1 MVPIE
6 EAQTYV
12 LERCSRRAAIST
24 PVSEALGLVT
34 ATEVIAAESIPP
46 FANTAMDGFA
56 VRSSDS
62 AGAPVELHIVETI
75 AAGHNPKLTVGAGQ
89 ASRIMT
95 GAPIPEGADAV
106 IMVEKTSVKDDV
118 VTVQAAVE
126 KGNHI
131 RPAGDDVEI
140 GELVFSA
147 GTVLTAGHLGV
158 LCSLGMNEIDVYPR
172 LRVGVIST
180 GDELLD
186 DCVVLAQGQIR
197 DSNRRTLISLL
208 TGDGFIAID
217 LGLVPDDEAAIE
229 SALVNGTDH

>member
-56 VRSSDS
+56 VRSSDL
-62 AGAPVELHIVETI
+62 ADAPVELHIVETI

-106 IMVEKTSVKDDV
+106 IMVEKTSVEDDV

-140 GELVFSA
+140 GDLVFSA

-158 LCSLGMNEIDVYPR
+158 LCSL
-172 LRVGVIST
+172 
-180 GDELLD
+180 
-186 DCVVLAQGQIR
+186 
-197 DSNRRTLISLL
+197 
-208 TGDGFIAID
+208 
-217 LGLVPDDEAAIE
+217 
-229 SALVNGTDH
+229 